1 MSVLNFSKANCKN
14 CYKCLR
20 SCPVKA
26 IKIKNEQAVIVEEL
40 CIGCGQCLVVCP
52 QNAKDIKSDLAEV
65 KDAIRNNKKV
75 IASIAPSFAG
85 AFDME
90 KAEQIVTAL
99 KKLGFEKVEETALGA
114 EVVAEAY
121 KKYMEKENSLNL
133 ITTCCPSANYLVEYY
148 FPSLTKYMFPIVS
161 PMLAHGKI
169 LKHDY
174 GMDSYVVFI
183 GPCAAKKIEAINFQH
198 KGTIDAVLTFEE
210 LTKWFE
216 EENIQLKELRPQPF
230 DKKSFQRGS
239 GFPMGGGVIA
249 SFINEQKENRYKVI
263 KVDGIEDCMEVFESM
278 QQGNIQNVC
287 VEVNTCRGSCVGGPG
302 MPKQEKDFFKRC
314 KKIQEYVGKREP
326 YPVEQPIEALNTLN
340 FTKRFFDRHIDKPKA
355 TEEEIRN
362 ILRKI
367 GKYEPEDELNC
378 GGCGYNTCREKA
390 QAVFEGMAEVNMCL
404 PFMRSKAERLTNV
417 IFENTPNIIMVV
429 DEEMRVK
436 EFNPTAE
443 KIFKIS
449 ADDIKDKPVSIVIDD
464 KNFYKVKDSKQ
475 NLIGQKIAY
484 PLYDVVLL
492 QSILYLEK
500 QNVLLAIM
508 TNTTV
513 EENHKKELTRVKENT
528 IDAAQKVIEKQMRVA
543 QEIASL
549 LGETTAETKVI
560 LTKLKEITMEEKG
573 KI

>member
-1 MSVLNFSKANCKN
+1 M
-14 CYKCLR
+14 R

-40 CIGCGQCLVVCP
+40 CIGCGQCLVICP
-52 QNAKDIKSDLAEV
+52 QNAKDIKSDLEEV

-85 AFDME
+85 AFDMLE
-90 KAEQIVTAL
+90 AGQIVTAL
-99 KKLGFEKVEETALGA
+99 KKLGFKKIEETALGA
-114 EVVAEAY
+114 EIVAELY
-121 KKYMEKENSLNL
+121 KEYMEKQNSSNL

-148 FPSLTKYMFPIVS
+148 FPSLTKYMLPIVS
-161 PMLAHGKI
+161 PMLAHGKV
-169 LKHDY
+169 LKYEY

-183 GPCAAKKIEAINFQH
+183 GPCTAKKIEAINFQH

-210 LTKWFE
+210 LTKWLE
-216 EENIQLKELRPQPF
+216 EEELPLKELPPQPF
-230 DKKSFQRGS
+230 DKKSFKRGS
-239 GFPMGGGVIA
+239 AFPMGGGVIA
-249 SFINEQKENRYKVI
+249 SFINEQKNNLYEVI
-263 KVDGIEDCMEVFESM
+263 KVDGIESCMEVFESM
-278 QQGNIQNVC
+278 EKGNIQNVC
-287 VEVNTCRGSCVGGPG
+287 VEVNTCRGSCIGGPG

-314 KKIQEYVGKREP
+314 KKVQAYVRNREA
-326 YPVEQPIEALNTLN
+326 YPIEKPLEIPKTIN
-340 FTKRFFDRHIDKPKA
+340 FTKGFFDRHIDKPKA

-367 GKYEPEDELNC
+367 GKYEPADELNC

-417 IFENTPNIIMVV
+417 IFENTPNIIIVV
-429 DEEMRVK
+429 DEDMRVK

-443 KIFKIS
+443 RIFKIS
-449 ADDIKDKPVSIVIDD
+449 AEDIKDKPVSIVMDEH
-464 KNFYKVKDSKQ
+464 NFYKVKESKE

-484 PLYDVVLL
+484 PAYDVVLL

-513 EENHKKELTRVKENT
+513 EEKHKRELTRVKENT

-560 LTKLKEITMEEKG
+560 LTKLKEIAMEEKG
-573 KI
+573 GM